1 MTQLANNVQLIG
13 HAGMAPEI
21 KSFEKERKL
30 ARFRL
35 ATNEYYYD
43 QKGERVENTQ
53 WHNLVA
59 WGKTA
64 ELVEKL
70 VTKGKELAV
79 SGKLINRSWDDKD
92 GNKKYITEVE
102 INQLLVFG
110 KAEQSK

>member
-1 MTQLANNVQLIG
+1 M
-13 HAGMAPEI
+13 I
-21 KSFEKERKL
+21 K
-30 ARFRL
+30 
-35 ATNEYYYD
+35 
-43 QKGERVENTQ
+43 KGERQENTQ

-64 ELVEKL
+64 EIVEKL

-102 INQLLVFG
+102 INQLMVFG
-110 KAEQSK
+110 KADKTEQSK